1 MYRKFITGEGGGG
14 NPIPTTIPSR
24 GVYYWVGFSHQLLSV
39 SVLCTKHLD
48 NYYSMYIITYTCSSL
63 LFYQNFGIRKYLK
76 NINKNG
82 ILFWINVRC

>member
-1 MYRKFITGEGGGG
+1 MYRKFITGEGG

-48 NYYSMYIITYTCSSL
+48 NYFSMYIITYTCSSL
-63 LFYQNFGIRKYLK
+63 LFLSEFWYQKIPKKY
-76 NINKNG
+76 
-82 ILFWINVRC
+82 